1 MNEKIQKI
9 QKIFT
14 CDFCDYE
21 TSIKK
26 DYDKHLA
33 TLKHKNRTVL
43 EHFRTEKSQNGEYS
57 EEKNYVCNYCDKE
70 YGARNSLWYHKKKCP
85 KILGLQNMSFKDKDL
100 TTPESR
106 EDMKLLTTLVID
118 VVKQNQELTRQ
129 NNEFQKQMFDFM
141 KTCNNS
147 ISNTSMNNS
156 HNTNMN
162 NSHNKFN
169 LQFFL
174 NETCKDAMNIM
185 DFVNSIQLQLSDLEN
200 VGKMGYIDGISNII
214 VKNLKALDV
223 TQRPMHC
230 SDLKRETL
238 YVKDEDKWE
247 KEDDDNKKLKKVIK
261 CVANKN
267 FQMIPEWKKKHPDCV
282 YSDSKSSDEYNKL
295 LIESVGGTH
304 DTTLNETKI
313 IKKIAKEV
321 TIQKG

>member
-1 MNEKIQKI
+1 MNEKTQEISNL
-9 QKIFT
+9 FS
-14 CDFCDYE
+14 CLCCDYN
-21 TSIKK
+21 TCVKK
-26 DYDKHLA
+26 DYDKHLT

-43 EHFRTEKSQNGEYS
+43 EHFRTEKSQNTEDS
-57 EEKNYVCNYCDKE
+57 ADKKYVCNYCEKE

-85 KILGLQNMSFKDKDL
+85 KISELQNMNFKDKDF
-100 TTPESR
+100 TTTESR

-141 KTCNNS
+141 KNCNNN
-147 ISNTSMNNS
+147 ISNTNTSNS

-230 SDLKRETL
+230 SDLKRETM

-247 KEDDDNKKLKKVIK
+247 KEDDDNKKLKRVIK

-282 YSDSKSSDEYNKL
+282 YSDSKTSDEYNKM
-295 LIESVGGTH
+295 LIESVGGTL

-321 TIQKG
+321 TIQK